1 MTNLINK
8 SDDTFRVLHTAD
20 WHLGKTLNDQSRDEE
35 HKLFL
40 NWLLKIIDEH
50 AVDVLVIAGDVF
62 DSANPP
68 QSAQSQYYNFVSQ
81 LYKSTNCSLIVTAG
95 NHDSP
100 LQLEAPRQVLQALN
114 AHVVGSLPKEP
125 ASRLFVLPSPEN
137 SRLVIAAIPFL
148 RDRDLRTGYAG
159 QDAKDIQQALTA
171 GITQRYAE
179 TAEAAAKWAKKGVPI
194 LATGHLTVM
203 GASKSDSE
211 REIHIG
217 GLGAVGADIFPDI
230 FSYVALGHLHRP
242 QTPSN
247 RVCYSGSPI
256 ALSFSEAND
265 TKEVQI
271 LDFADG
277 ALKTQTPIPVPVF
290 RRLAQIRTSWNDLS
304 EAISSFNPDTGE
316 LETWVEVVVKKA
328 DLSED
333 INEVVQN
340 LAAERDF
347 KVLKVL
353 RERADI
359 PRGMGIGDQSDDEAI
374 ETLLDDPIKVFE
386 HRLEQVPNMNEDEKK
401 ELKIAFAQL
410 LNLHETE
417 GVNT

>member
-20 WHLGKTLNDQSRDEE
+20 WHLGKTLNDQLRDEE
-35 HKLFL
+35 HKQFL
-40 NWLLKIIDEH
+40 SWLLKIIDEH

-68 QSAQSQYYNFVSQ
+68 QLAQSRYYNFVSQ
-81 LYKSTNCSLIVTAG
+81 LHKNTKSLLIVTAG

-100 LQLEAPRQVLQALN
+100 LQLEAPRQVLQALG
-114 AHVVGSLPKEP
+114 AHVVGFLPEDP

-137 SRLVIAAIPFL
+137 PRLVIAAIPFL
-148 RDRDLRTGYAG
+148 RDRDLRRGYAG
-159 QDAKDIQQALTA
+159 QKEKDIQQALTT
-171 GITQRYAE
+171 GIKQRYSE

-203 GASKSDSE
+203 GTSKSDSE

-217 GLGAVGADIFPDI
+217 GLGAVSTDVFPDI

-242 QTPSN
+242 QTPGN

-256 ALSFSEAND
+256 ALSFSEADD

-277 ALKTQTPIPVPVF
+277 TLKEQTPIPIPVF
-290 RRLAQIRTSWNDLS
+290 RRLAQIHTSWDDLL
-304 EAISSFNPDTGE
+304 ETISSFNPDTGK
-316 LETWVEVVVKKA
+316 LETWVEVVVKDA
-328 DLSED
+328 GLGED
-333 INEVVQN
+333 INEAVQS
-340 LAAERDF
+340 LVAKQEF

-353 RERADI
+353 REGATL
-359 PRGMGIGDQSDDEAI
+359 PGGPPGNEAI
-374 ETLLDDPIKVFE
+374 ETLLDDPTKVFE
-386 HRLEQVPNMNEDEKK
+386 HRLEQESNMDEEHKQ
-401 ELKIAFAQL
+401 ELKIAFTQL
-410 LNLHETE
+410 LDLYETE
-417 GVNT
+417 GANT

>member
-35 HKLFL
+35 HELFL
-40 NWLLKIIDEH
+40 NWLLKIIDEG

-68 QSAQSQYYNFVSQ
+68 QSAQTRYYNFVSQ
-81 LYKSTNCSLIVTAG
+81 LYKNTNCSLIVTAG

-100 LQLEAPRQVLQALN
+100 LQLEAPRQVLQALG
-114 AHVVGSLPKEP
+114 AHVVGFLPENP
-125 ASRLFVLPSPEN
+125 ASRLIVLPSIEN
-137 SRLVIAAIPFL
+137 PRLVIAAIPFL
-148 RDRDLRTGYAG
+148 RDRDLRKGYVG
-159 QDAKDIQQALTA
+159 QGEKDIQQALIT
-171 GITQRYAE
+171 GITKRYEE
-179 TAEAAAKWAKKGVPI
+179 TAEATAKWSKEGVPI

-203 GASKSDSE
+203 GTSKSDSE

-217 GLGAVGADIFPDI
+217 GLGAVSTDVFPDI

-242 QTPSN
+242 QTPGN

-256 ALSFSEAND
+256 ALSFSEADD
-265 TKEVQI
+265 TKEVQV

-277 ALKTQTPIPVPVF
+277 TLKEQTPIPIPVF

-304 EAISSFNPDTGE
+304 ESISSFNPDTGK
-316 LETWVEVVVKKA
+316 LETWVEVFVKDA
-328 DLSED
+328 GLGED

-340 LAAERDF
+340 LAMERDF

-353 RERADI
+353 RERAPGGLNLDV
-359 PRGMGIGDQSDDEAI
+359 PPDDEAI
-374 ETLLDDPIKVFE
+374 ETLLDDPTKVFE
-386 HRLEQVPNMNEDEKK
+386 HRLEQEPNMDEKHK
-401 ELKIAFAQL
+401 QELKIAFAQL

-417 GVNT
+417 GVNA

>member
-1 MTNLINK
+1 MTNLNNK
-8 SDDTFRVLHTAD
+8 SNDTFRVLHTAD

-40 NWLLKIIDEH
+40 NWLLKIIDEG

-68 QSAQSQYYNFVSQ
+68 QLAQSQYYDFVSQ
-81 LYKSTNCSLIVTAG
+81 LYKNTNCSLIVTAG

-100 LQLEAPRQVLQALN
+100 LQLEAPRQVLHALG
-114 AHVVGSLPKEP
+114 AHVVGFLPEDP
-125 ASRLFVLPSPEN
+125 ASRLIVLPSLEN
-137 SRLVIAAIPFL
+137 PRLVIAAIPFL
-148 RDRDLRTGYAG
+148 RDGDLRKGYAG
-159 QDAKDIQQALTA
+159 QDAEEIKKALTA
-171 GITQRYAE
+171 GIKQRYVE
-179 TAEAAAKWAKKGVPI
+179 TAEAAATWSEKGVPI
-194 LATGHLTVM
+194 LATGHLTVL

-217 GLGAVGADIFPDI
+217 GLGAVSANVFPDI

-242 QTPSN
+242 PTSNN

-265 TKEVQI
+265 TKKVQI

-277 ALKTQTPIPVPVF
+277 TLKTQTPIPVPVF
-290 RRLAQIRTSWNDLS
+290 RRLAQIRTSWDDRS
-304 EAISSFNPDTGE
+304 EAISNFNPDTGK
-316 LETWVEVVVKKA
+316 LETWVEVVVKDA
-328 DLSED
+328 GLGED
-333 INEVVQN
+333 INEAVQS
-340 LAAERDF
+340 LVAKQEF

-353 RERADI
+353 REGATL
-359 PRGMGIGDQSDDEAI
+359 PKPPVGNEAI
-374 ETLLDDPIKVFE
+374 ETLLDDPTKVFE
-386 HRLEQVPNMNEDEKK
+386 HRLEQASNMNEDEKK

-410 LNLHETE
+410 LDLYETE
-417 GVNT
+417 GTNT

>member
-1 MTNLINK
+1 MTNLIDK

-40 NWLLKIIDEH
+40 NWLLEIIDEG

-68 QSAQSQYYNFVSQ
+68 QSAQSQYYDFVSL
-81 LYKSTNCSLIVTAG
+81 LYKNTNCSLIVTAG

-100 LQLEAPRQVLQALN
+100 LQLEAPRQVLQALG
-114 AHVVGSLPKEP
+114 AYVVGFLPEDP
-125 ASRLFVLPSPEN
+125 TSRLIVLPSPDN
-137 SRLVIAAIPFL
+137 PRLVIAAIPFL
-148 RDRDLRTGYAG
+148 RDRDLRKGYVG
-159 QDAKDIQQALTA
+159 QDAKDIQQALTI
-171 GITQRYAE
+171 GITRRYVE
-179 TAEAAAKWAKKGVPI
+179 TAEAAAKWSEKGVPV

-203 GASKSDSE
+203 GTLKSDSE

-217 GLGAVGADIFPDI
+217 GLGAVGTDIFPNI
-230 FSYVALGHLHRP
+230 FSYVALGHLHRRQKP
-242 QTPSN
+242 DN

-277 ALKTQTPIPVPVF
+277 TLKAQTPIPVPVF
-290 RRLAQIRTSWNDLS
+290 RRLGQIRTSWDDLS
-304 EAISSFNPDTGE
+304 EAISSFNPDTGK
-316 LETWVEVVVKKA
+316 LETWVEVFVKDA
-328 DLSED
+328 GLGED

-340 LAAERDF
+340 LAMGRDF

-353 RERADI
+353 RERA
-359 PRGMGIGDQSDDEAI
+359 PGGMNPDDQPDDEAV
-374 ETLLDDPIKVFE
+374 ETLLDDPTKVFE
-386 HRLEQVPNMNEDEKK
+386 HRLEQEPNMDEEHKQ

-417 GVNT
+417 GVNA